1 VRAAMKWSWL
11 YPFGAF
17 GAFAAPAAAQSSS
30 AQAFDAALV
39 EADHRFTEGDLDGAL
54 AVLEPACNQLDR
66 PECAFNLGAIHHGL
80 GHCEQALAY
89 YRRYRELEPAGDH
102 LMEVEAAL
110 EEVEPRCGRQNVVV
124 PVQTGIASPSA
135 LVAPSGVS
143 ETSILPAPPPAGT
156 SSSPFIVGSFVLSGV
171 AAVSSVVFGV
181 LAANSASECERAQVY
196 DDSYAEE
203 CEHRGPSYQ
212 GMWQGFAVAS
222 GGFLGI
228 GLTLWWF
235 DSRSAASV
243 GVSDAGSP
251 ALQYRYRF

>member
-1 VRAAMKWSWL
+1 MKWSWL

-17 GAFAAPAAAQSSS
+17 GAFAAPAAAQSDDP
-30 AQAFDAALV
+30 QVFEAALV
-39 EADHRFTEGDLDGAL
+39 EADHRFTAGDLDGAL
-54 AVLEPACNQLDR
+54 AVLQPACYRSER

-80 GHCEQALAY
+80 GHCEQALAH
-89 YRRYRELEPAGDH
+89 YRHYRELAPAGEH
-102 LMEVEAAL
+102 LAEVNAAL
-110 EEVEPRCGRQNVVV
+110 EEVEPRCGQNDAR
-124 PVQTGIASPSA
+124 P
-135 LVAPSGVS
+135 APSGPLS
-143 ETSILPAPPPAGT
+143 TSASAAPAGAIEANVLPATPPTGS
-156 SSSPFIVGSFVLSGV
+156 SSSPFMVGSFVLSGV

-196 DDSYAEE
+196 DSNYAEE

-235 DSRSAASV
+235 DAHSSASV